1 MKKGL
6 KLRWCLAAVLLFL
19 YTSCAKHHDTP
30 TADCITRVYT
40 SQASTVSAS
49 QLDSINALFSLN
61 GLSTA
66 GLQFYFFLVDTVALP
81 GYTGTQ
87 EEAAAYLFYNGL
99 PVFDGSATYIFDTGI
114 FQQAASFAY
123 HGAAPGP
130 DTTSHQTLED
140 LRTTW
145 LTHYQQDTIFG
156 GALNSRPT
164 APGTAYRDSCLVA
177 ELGYIDA
184 ATFSNGT
191 VPYGASLVKVWKVS
205 PSSNNNY
212 PIVYVQDS
220 TGICIPV
227 KEFLP

>member
-19 YTSCAKHHDTP
+19 YISCAKHHDTP

-49 QLDSINALFSLN
+49 QLDSINALFSPN

-66 GLQFYFFLVDTVALP
+66 GLQFYFFIVDTVALP

-87 EEAAAYLFYNGL
+87 EQAAAYLFYNGL
-99 PVFDGSATYIFDTGI
+99 PVFEGAETFIFDAGI
-114 FQQAASFAY
+114 YSQAASALY
-123 HGAAPGP
+123 DGSVPGP
-130 DTTSHQTLED
+130 DTTSHQTLEY
-140 LRTTW
+140 LRTAW

-156 GALNSRPT
+156 GALNSRPS
-164 APGTAYRDSCLVA
+164 APGTAYKDSCLLA
-177 ELGYIDA
+177 ELGYVDA
-184 ATFSNGT
+184 ATFGSGPRT
-191 VPYGASLVKVWKVS
+191 YGASLVKVWKVS

-227 KEFLP
+227 KEYIP